1 MIRSASRGAL
11 VVAWLLLIAA
21 LGVIALNPGV
31 PSLAYAFF
39 WLGVIAVARGISML
53 VTWVAVAVDLSLLIV
68 CFFGMEIGGLIL
80 VPSII
85 GFAVADALH
94 RERATTTYPKP

>member
-1 MIRSASRGAL
+1 L
-11 VVAWLLLIAA
+11 VVSWLLLVAA

-31 PSLAYAFF
+31 PSLSYALL
-39 WLGVIAVARGISML
+39 WLGVMVIARGISML
-53 VTWVAVAVDLSLLIV
+53 VTRAAVAVDLSLLFA

-85 GFAVADALH
+85 GFAIADALH
-94 RERATTTYPKP
+94 RERATAT

>member
-1 MIRSASRGAL
+1 MRSASRGIL
-11 VVAWLLLIAA
+11 VVSWLLLVAA

-31 PSLAYAFF
+31 PSLSYALL
-39 WLGVIAVARGISML
+39 WLGVMVIARGISML
-53 VTWVAVAVDLSLLIV
+53 VTRAAVAVDLSLLFA

-85 GFAVADALH
+85 GFAIADALH
-94 RERATTTYPKP
+94 RERATAT

>member
-1 MIRSASRGAL
+1 MIQSASRGAL

-39 WLGVIAVARGISML
+39 WLGVIAVARGIP
-53 VTWVAVAVDLSLLIV
+53 LSAK
-68 CFFGMEIGGLIL
+68 IL
-80 VPSII
+80 
-85 GFAVADALH
+85 
-94 RERATTTYPKP
+94 

>member
-1 MIRSASRGAL
+1 M
-11 VVAWLLLIAA
+11 LI
-21 LGVIALNPGV
+21 
-31 PSLAYAFF
+31 
-39 WLGVIAVARGISML
+39 
-53 VTWVAVAVDLSLLIV
+53 TWVAVAVDLSLLIV

-94 RERATTTYPKP
+94 RERATTT

>member
-1 MIRSASRGAL
+1 MQSASRGIS
-11 VVAWLLLIAA
+11 VVSWLLLMAA
-21 LGVIALNPGV
+21 LGLIALNPSV
-31 PSLAYAFF
+31 PSLSYALL
-39 WLGVIAVARGISML
+39 WLGVMIVARGISML
-53 VTWVAVAVDLSLLIV
+53 VTRAAVAVDLSLLFV

-94 RERATTTYPKP
+94 RERATAT

>member
-1 MIRSASRGAL
+1 MRTASRGIL
-11 VVAWLLLIAA
+11 VVSWLLLVAA

-31 PSLAYAFF
+31 PSLSYALL
-39 WLGVIAVARGISML
+39 WLGVMVIARGISIL
-53 VTWVAVAVDLSLLIV
+53 VTRAAVAVDLSLLFA

-94 RERATTTYPKP
+94 RERATAT